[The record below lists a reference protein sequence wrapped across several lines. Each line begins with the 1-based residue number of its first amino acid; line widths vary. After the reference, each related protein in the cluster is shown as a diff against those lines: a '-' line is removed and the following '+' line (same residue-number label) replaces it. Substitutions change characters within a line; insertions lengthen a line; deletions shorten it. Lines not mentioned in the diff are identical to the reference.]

1 MPVKL
6 AHRGLFPD
14 PVVYA
19 LLAISVLTNVILLG
33 RAAHIDWH
41 RFVHRDQAVP
51 ALADRDHVRG
61 DANATVT
68 VIEYSDFQCPF
79 CAQFH
84 AVLKQALDGTPRIRW
99 VYRNFP
105 LTEIHPLA
113 ERAAEAAE
121 CAANQHRFWEYADA
135 LFERQREL
143 QNEQFALIAH
153 DLHLDEAQFA
163 TCLGGDRART
173 RVSAD
178 AKTFYEGHIT
188 GTPTSFING
197 RRVEGAVSAEDLQ
210 RAVQTATRSAP
221 ISQPSGFGRLNL
233 GR

>member
-1 MPVKL
+1 MLAKS
-6 AHRGLFPD
+6 AHRGLFPG
-14 PVVYA
+14 PLLYI
-19 LLAISVLTNVILLG
+19 LLAISILTNVILLG
-33 RAAHIDWH
+33 RAAQIDWH
-41 RFVHRDQAVP
+41 RFVHHDQAVP
-51 ALADRDHVRG
+51 ALADGDHVRG

-79 CAQFH
+79 CARFH
-84 AVLKQALDGTPRIRW
+84 AVLKQALDSTPRIRW

-121 CAANQHRFWEYADA
+121 CAADQHQFWQYADA

-143 QNEQFALIAH
+143 HDEQFALIAH
-153 DLHLDEAQFA
+153 DLELNEAQFA
-163 TCLGGDRART
+163 TCLGSGTART

-178 AKTFYEGHIT
+178 AKMFYEGHIT

-197 RRVEGAVSAEDLQ
+197 RRVEGAVSADDLQ
-210 RAVQTATRSAP
+210 RALQAATP
-221 ISQPSGFGRLNL
+221 
-233 GR
+233 